1 MTLSTL
7 KAETLGIVLLLYFVD
22 VPLKEESCAQIE
34 QQSSFFYRKDK
45 EVHHFVGQDILTE
58 EALDSF
64 AASTWPAVTALC
76 QYLESHCKE
85 LDLVDKAVME
95 IGSGTGLVSIVAA
108 LLGAW
113 VTATDFPDV
122 LSNLRLNLSRNT
134 RGKCRYT
141 PQVAALSWSFDLERT
156 YPTSV
161 YHYDY
166 VVAAD
171 VVYHYDLISKLLA
184 TMKHFCQS
192 GTTIL
197 WANKVRADID
207 IEFEEIFKATFN
219 TKLVFED
226 GETRIFMGTHKE
238 KEEEQYVEEGSVNA
252 EMLRDKPECE
262 LQMEDEK
269 EKSEGTGVRRKKH
282 ITLRDESDS
291 KELVDDKHDE
301 GYEDNEKEG
310 KNEDEDM
317 NEKAVDG
324 PDPDSK
330 EDTTG
335 QSSVTVEEATLRDN
349 RDSKDEINVVDD
361 EKDEEEEEEE
371 EESRVV
377 NEEAAVSPGPY
388 TKDETSQSLLI
399 LYEIRNLYVKLEQD
413 IWCLKDL
420 RLITTS

>member
-226 GETRIFMGTHKE
+226 GETRIFMGTYKTFPWLQS
-238 KEEEQYVEEGSVNA
+238 KSDFILLLQLSV
-252 EMLRDKPECE
+252 
-262 LQMEDEK
+262 
-269 EKSEGTGVRRKKH
+269 
-282 ITLRDESDS
+282 
-291 KELVDDKHDE
+291 
-301 GYEDNEKEG
+301 
-310 KNEDEDM
+310 
-317 NEKAVDG
+317 
-324 PDPDSK
+324 
-330 EDTTG
+330 
-335 QSSVTVEEATLRDN
+335 
-349 RDSKDEINVVDD
+349 
-361 EKDEEEEEEE
+361 
-371 EESRVV
+371 
-377 NEEAAVSPGPY
+377 
-388 TKDETSQSLLI
+388 
-399 LYEIRNLYVKLEQD
+399 
-413 IWCLKDL
+413 
-420 RLITTS
+420 